1 MQKAIALAHQIG
13 RVGMSSL
20 VALCVDVSVFLAVL
34 PLVPFAA
41 LAAVMGHA
49 SGIAAHY
56 LVSSRFTLKAE
67 LSHVKGMKAQADAL
81 SRFFVAGGTGMAVT
95 TLIVFLTVDHLGLNP
110 LVGKGLAIGASFFT
124 VFLMLRLLVLREPQ
138 QPHSLQSAEH

>member
-1 MQKAIALAHQIG
+1 
-13 RVGMSSL
+13 
-20 VALCVDVSVFLAVL
+20 
-34 PLVPFAA
+34 
-41 LAAVMGHA
+41 
-49 SGIAAHY
+49 
-56 LVSSRFTLKAE
+56 
-67 LSHVKGMKAQADAL
+67 
-81 SRFFVAGGTGMAVT
+81 MAVT